1 MLNNSCNQPLELMN
15 QSKVVFPNRYERN
28 PIQSAGECDFYDT
41 ETCEKYEAK
50 LPFDKKEG
58 ELICRKDS
66 ELKDWLKFMMDE
78 EAEFG
83 EKIIVNRGKY
93 QVADL
98 RLYKTLEKRLHSVQE
113 DENAII
119 LFPYP
124 IALDLEPVDGCLNI
138 IGMTGDILS
147 SIFSQLVRN
156 NICYLLPVIF
166 PENIALGLAPIL
178 FGCVFQVMLHL
189 VVFLVKFHHFYNS
202 GLVAVLCIHVPCG
215 ILYISHAASQGLLT
229 SRTWTY
235 ALIYLFVMIV
245 FTILFGQKLL
255 SKKDSQYP
263 FDEKEVEAGERFARK
278 MGISR

>member
-1 MLNNSCNQPLELMN
+1 MKWFCRHWYEVGIIPAGIAFVLLLIKWGDMQVLQRISLINFIGIMLHQFEEYGFPGGAPTFGNKYIRGGTDRYPLNQ
-15 QSKVVFPNRYERN
+15 F
-28 PIQSAGECDFYDT
+28 SAM
-41 ETCEKYEAK
+41 
-50 LPFDKKEG
+50 LVNV
-58 ELICRKDS
+58 LI
-66 ELKDWLKFMMDE
+66 
-78 EAEFG
+78 A
-83 EKIIVNRGKY
+83 Y
-93 QVADL
+93 
-98 RLYKTLEKRLHSVQE
+98 
-113 DENAII
+113 
-119 LFPYP
+119 
-124 IALDLEPVDGCLNI
+124 
-138 IGMTGDILS
+138 
-147 SIFSQLVRN
+147 
-156 NICYLLPVIF
+156 ICYLLPVIF

-245 FTILFGQKLL
+245 FTIIFGQKLL

>member
-1 MLNNSCNQPLELMN
+1 MKWFCRHWYEVGIIPAGIAFVLLLIKWGDMQALQRISLINFIGIMLHQFEEYGFPGGAPTFGNKYIRGGTDRYPLNQFSVMLVN
-15 QSKVVFPNRYERN
+15 V
-28 PIQSAGECDFYDT
+28 
-41 ETCEKYEAK
+41 
-50 LPFDKKEG
+50 
-58 ELICRKDS
+58 LI
-66 ELKDWLKFMMDE
+66 
-78 EAEFG
+78 A
-83 EKIIVNRGKY
+83 Y
-93 QVADL
+93 
-98 RLYKTLEKRLHSVQE
+98 
-113 DENAII
+113 
-119 LFPYP
+119 
-124 IALDLEPVDGCLNI
+124 
-138 IGMTGDILS
+138 
-147 SIFSQLVRN
+147 
-156 NICYLLPVIF
+156 ICYLLPVIF

-245 FTILFGQKLL
+245 FTILLGQKLL
-255 SKKDSQYP
+255 SKKDSLYP

>member
-1 MLNNSCNQPLELMN
+1 MKWFCRHWYEVGIIPAGIAFVFLIIKWGDMQVLQRISLINFIGIMLHQFEEYGFPGGAPTFGNKYIRGGTDRYPLNQ
-15 QSKVVFPNRYERN
+15 F
-28 PIQSAGECDFYDT
+28 SAM
-41 ETCEKYEAK
+41 
-50 LPFDKKEG
+50 LVNV
-58 ELICRKDS
+58 LI
-66 ELKDWLKFMMDE
+66 
-78 EAEFG
+78 A
-83 EKIIVNRGKY
+83 Y
-93 QVADL
+93 
-98 RLYKTLEKRLHSVQE
+98 
-113 DENAII
+113 
-119 LFPYP
+119 
-124 IALDLEPVDGCLNI
+124 
-138 IGMTGDILS
+138 
-147 SIFSQLVRN
+147 
-156 NICYLLPVIF
+156 ICYLLPVIF

>member
-1 MLNNSCNQPLELMN
+1 MKWFCRHWYEVGIIPAGIAFVLLLIKWGDMQALQRISLINFIGIMLHQFEEYGFPGGAPTFGNKYIRGGTDRYPLNQ
-15 QSKVVFPNRYERN
+15 F
-28 PIQSAGECDFYDT
+28 SAM
-41 ETCEKYEAK
+41 
-50 LPFDKKEG
+50 LVNV
-58 ELICRKDS
+58 LI
-66 ELKDWLKFMMDE
+66 
-78 EAEFG
+78 A
-83 EKIIVNRGKY
+83 Y
-93 QVADL
+93 
-98 RLYKTLEKRLHSVQE
+98 
-113 DENAII
+113 
-119 LFPYP
+119 
-124 IALDLEPVDGCLNI
+124 
-138 IGMTGDILS
+138 
-147 SIFSQLVRN
+147 
-156 NICYLLPVIF
+156 ICYLLPVIF

-245 FTILFGQKLL
+245 FTILLGQKLL
-255 SKKDSQYP
+255 SKKDSLYP